1 MICGRTSFSPEDEK
15 EYSQPKKNLLLIK
28 RHDLIYM
35 EYKGDYLLTSFAK
48 KPIFLHNLLE
58 LNEEL
63 LSI

>member
-1 MICGRTSFSPEDEK
+1 MAEQVFLQRVQK
-15 EYSQPKKNLLLIK
+15 NSQPKNILLVK

-35 EYKGDYLLTSFAK
+35 EYKGDYLLTTFAK